1 MPKNVFDTEKKTC
14 DRCGF
19 DHKKSSLRKQ
29 RGLWL
34 SDDCFDITDRIKSPR
49 TRWQNPRENDTT
61 TTIPAE
67 STPEVFTVSSGTG
80 INLLSQSHELSERRD
95 GRHIS
100 IFMKVV
106 SDGGAISISADPQ
119 IVAAAQ
125 LGDLLTLRG
134 TSDTDTIT
142 LVSERGLRLK
152 DGSGGTAGLPFTLA
166 DRDAIS
172 FVYMNVLQGWG
183 SMAWGSDPWGDGSGG
198 LSEVPMWVETSRFK
212 GGV

>member
-34 SDDCFDITDRIKSPR
+34 GNDCFDNTDKIQHPRIRWQSPR
-49 TRWQNPRENDTT
+49 DDSTT
-61 TTIPAE
+61 LTVPPE
-67 STPEVFTVSSGTG
+67 STPEVYTITSAGGV
-80 INLLSQSHELSERRD
+80 NLITQSNELVDRRD
-95 GRHIS
+95 GRHLS
-100 IFMKVV
+100 FFMKVV

-119 IVAAAQ
+119 VTAAAQ

-142 LVSERGLRLK
+142 LVDGRGLRLF
-152 DGSGGTAGLPFTLA
+152 GSSGGSVGYSFTLA
-166 DRDAIS
+166 EGDAIS
-172 FVYMNVLQGWG
+172 FVYMNVSVGWG
-183 SMAWGSDPWGDGSGG
+183 SMAWGSDPWGDGSSG
-198 LSEVPMWVETSRFK
+198 SDEIPMWVETSRFK
-212 GGV
+212 GGI